1 VQASLAPSSP
11 RTTVRKGYL
20 NMLRTRKP
28 NIGSTALLCCLLVGL
43 AYGASN
49 GEKTKVQGV
58 IATQTGE
65 TLVVST
71 DSGKVTVV
79 LTDDTKV
86 QQPKGLGLLHK
97 QMSATVLIP
106 GLRISVDGVGDAQ
119 SRVTAKTINFNSD
132 DLETAEAI
140 QAGSTPT
147 KHAVQANAKNIAAN
161 KQATQANAQGI
172 AANQVQTA
180 SQQTA
185 DRRSSAA
192 DRRQS
197 TTDRGQLQAF
207 LFLMSTPG

>member
-1 VQASLAPSSP
+1 
-11 RTTVRKGYL
+11 
-20 NMLRTRKP
+20 MLRTRKP
-28 NIGSTALLCCLLVGL
+28 NIASTALLCCLLVGL

-58 IATQTGE
+58 IATRTGE

-71 DSGKVTVV
+71 DSGNVAVV

-86 QQPKGLGLLHK
+86 QQPKGLGLRHK

-140 QAGSTPT
+140 QAGL
-147 KHAVQANAKNIAAN
+147 AKVGAALPDLHSWYLWSN
-161 KQATQANAQGI
+161 GA
-172 AANQVQTA
+172 
-180 SQQTA
+180 
-185 DRRSSAA
+185 
-192 DRRQS
+192 
-197 TTDRGQLQAF
+197 
-207 LFLMSTPG
+207 

>member
-1 VQASLAPSSP
+1 MQASMAPSSP
-11 RTTVRKGYL
+11 RTTEGRKGYL

-58 IATQTGE
+58 IARRTGE

-71 DSGKVTVV
+71 DSGNVTVV

-86 QQPKGLGLLHK
+86 QQPKVLGLRHK

-140 QAGSTPT
+140 QAGLTPT

-180 SQQTA
+180 ANKQQIDA
-185 DRRSSAA
+185 NQQQIVDNSKRFSS
-192 DRRQS
+192 
-197 TTDRGQLQAF
+197 
-207 LFLMSTPG
+207 